1 MANAAPNPAEAL
13 AEARRLV
20 VKIGSALLVGDDG
33 EIRRRWLDG
42 LIDDVAR
49 CRRRGQELI
58 LVSSGAIAIGRRHLG
73 LLGRGLRLEEKQAA
87 AGCLKKLPPLCEA
100 FFQSYESRDVEEIMY
115 LERGLLARLADP
127 AQPSRQARD
136 FAKVLSVRLKN
147 LHERLGLPELKLKL
161 KIG

>member
-1 MANAAPNPAEAL
+1 M
-13 AEARRLV
+13 
-20 VKIGSALLVGDDG
+20 KKQIGSEFQRIDKLVQ
-33 EIRRRWLDG
+33 
-42 LIDDVAR
+42 A
-49 CRRRGQELI
+49 
-58 LVSSGAIAIGRRHLG
+58 S
-73 LLGRGLRLEEKQAA
+73 RLPEEEKQAA